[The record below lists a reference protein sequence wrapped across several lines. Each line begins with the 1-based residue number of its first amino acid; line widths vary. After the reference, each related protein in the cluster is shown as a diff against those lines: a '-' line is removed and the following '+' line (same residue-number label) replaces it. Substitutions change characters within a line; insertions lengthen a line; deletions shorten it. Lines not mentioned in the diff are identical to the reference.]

1 MLLLGVGSDYRER
14 VRAQILLSLEFHH
27 IIGTTFFCAFLWRNS
42 KELPNLAPV
51 ISNEAYKKIEE
62 ALADGNLLEVDRLLE
77 AAQREGSGDARLLY
91 LKGRARMKESRW
103 GDAISAFLQAEQ
115 IDPSGPARES
125 REMLDDIMA
134 FFNKDMYNQ

>member
-1 MLLLGVGSDYRER
+1 M
-14 VRAQILLSLEFHH
+14 
-27 IIGTTFFCAFLWRNS
+27 
-42 KELPNLAPV
+42 PNLAPV
-51 ISNEAYKKIEE
+51 ISDEAYKLIES
-62 ALADGNLLEVDRLLE
+62 ALAESDLLEAERLLE
-77 AAQREGSGDARLLY
+77 SALQEAGSDARLLY

-125 REMLDDIMA
+125 REMLEDIMA